1 MLRALDPAHVFP
13 VALTLLTRKTDRLRF
28 KFIFGRRVDPQPSW
42 DHRSDEA
49 QVPFEELTTEPLLVP
64 AMESMWNC
72 KRMILRLRFPNDP
85 SDHLADRDDWQGGRG
100 GG

>member
-1 MLRALDPAHVFP
+1 MLRALDPAHVFA
-13 VALTLLTRKTDRLRF
+13 VALTRKTDRIRF

-49 QVPFEELTTEPLLVP
+49 QVPFEELTTEPLLIP

-72 KRMILRLRFPNDP
+72 KRMILRLRFSKGSSEN
-85 SDHLADRDDWQGGRG
+85 LADRDDWQGGRG

>member
-13 VALTLLTRKTDRLRF
+13 VALTRKTDRIRF

-49 QVPFEELTTEPLLVP
+49 QVPFEELTTEPLLIP

-72 KRMILRLRFPNDP
+72 KRMILRLRV
-85 SDHLADRDDWQGGRG
+85 SKGSQRSSCGQG
-100 GG
+100 

>member
-1 MLRALDPAHVFP
+1 MS
-13 VALTLLTRKTDRLRF
+13 TLTRKTDRFRF

-49 QVPFEELTTEPLLVP
+49 QVPFEELTTEPLLIP

-72 KRMILRLRFPNDP
+72 KLHDSPGARFPNDS
-85 SDHLADRDDWQGGRG
+85 SDDLVGRDDGQGGRG

>member
-1 MLRALDPAHVFP
+1 MS
-13 VALTLLTRKTDRLRF
+13 TLTRKTDRLRF

-49 QVPFEELTTEPLLVP
+49 QVPFEELTTEPLLIP

-72 KRMILRLRFPNDP
+72 KLHDSPGAFPQRFQ
-85 SDHLADRDDWQGGRG
+85 R
-100 GG
+100 